1 MPFPFIPT
9 ALGISFFL
17 MWALIGGM
25 ILRDGQLAAQRER
38 ELERPFPQLSSR
50 GRRTRA
56 A

>member
-25 ILRDGQLAAQRER
+25 ILRDGQLAARRER
-38 ELERPFPQLSSR
+38 ELSAPFQLARWSR
-50 GRRTRA
+50 QGETA
-56 A
+56 